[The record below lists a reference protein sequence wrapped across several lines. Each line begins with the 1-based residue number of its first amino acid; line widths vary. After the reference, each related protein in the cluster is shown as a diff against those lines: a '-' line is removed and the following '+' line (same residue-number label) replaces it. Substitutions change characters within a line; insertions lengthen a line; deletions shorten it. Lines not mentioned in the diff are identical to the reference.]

1 MSVPNAQLYKAIGTT
16 DTTITVYP
24 AALFPSQPGIVT
36 IESEQIAYNSADSSN
51 LYGCTRGYNST
62 SAAAHAKGVT
72 VSYTGAI
79 AEVGLDAEGNRIINV
94 ADPTVTTDAATKHY
108 VDTAPSGGITQLTG
122 DVTAGPG
129 SGSQVATLAN
139 TAVTPGTYVRP
150 SITVDSKGR
159 LTAASST
166 AANAARF
173 QETAQH
179 DITSNVYVAVGSVT
193 VTLAA
198 SSATNLILFNFS
210 TSIRNLTNTQLISL
224 TLFIDGTTNIAP
236 LGATGSLANSQFNST
251 VAIDQ
256 VSFSFAY
263 LPGDTAS
270 HTYTLYAKAN
280 DNVNTFGVG
289 SVVNATSLV
298 VQELR

>member
-108 VDTAPSGGITQLTG
+108 VDTAPSSGITQLTG

-129 SGSQVATLAN
+129 SGSQAATLAN

-150 SITVDSKGR
+150 TITVDQKGR
-159 LTAASST
+159 LTAAAST

-173 QETAQH
+173 QEVSQH

-193 VTLAA
+193 VTLQA

-210 TSIRNLTNTQLISL
+210 TSVRNLTNTQLVSL
-224 TLFIDGTTNIAP
+224 TLFKDGTTNIAP
-236 LGATGSLANSQFNST
+236 TDSLANSQFNST

-289 SVVNATSLV
+289 SVVNLTSLV